1 MLMAPV
7 NKIDRCANLQTFK
20 CLLLTLYT
28 SLALLGHRVSH
39 YVMSW
44 LVPLVAFF
52 TTAPATDF
60 PLLWYSIKDTY
71 PPLLDQHIAAIT
83 LPVKLTAFH
92 SALLELTKETHTAL
106 LLDQTKVLTLLDN
119 IASGT
124 QKLKEALEE
133 YHAEIDLCTYR
144 MIHVHDHAL
153 ISLQTVTRPPLG
165 LYGPATPQCE
175 KILKRMFVACCK
187 EHRRSVLQLSQRREL
202 CWSLLH
208 TLGRNIFL
216 LDSLMAE
223 KNPDFHH
230 RYSSNVFSNMWS
242 VLCISMTDMRKLQVK
257 GAHEILSQ
265 AALTQMR
272 EDIAAHIIAG
282 RQTTAKAQ
290 HYIDI
295 LQSNNR
301 ESGEELSYQVQIKT
315 IIEGLE
321 ELRRARENSQV
332 RQSEPAPQTLV
343 QLLGP
348 VMADLYRFE
357 DPRRV

>member
-7 NKIDRCANLQTFK
+7 NKIDRCANSQTAK

-28 SLALLGHRVSH
+28 SLALLGHRVAH

-60 PLLWYSIKDTY
+60 PLLWYSIKNTY
-71 PPLLDQHIAAIT
+71 PPLLDQHVAST

-92 SALLELTKETHTAL
+92 SALLELTKEIHTAL
-106 LLDQTKVLTLLDN
+106 LFDQTKVLTLLDN
-119 IASGT
+119 IASDT

-133 YHAEIDLCTYR
+133 YHAEVDLCTYR
-144 MIHVHDHAL
+144 MLHVHDHAL

-175 KILKRMFVACCK
+175 KILRRMFLACCK
-187 EHRRSVLQLSQRREL
+187 EHHRSVLQLSQRREL

-208 TLGRNIFL
+208 ALGRNIFH

-242 VLCISMTDMRKLQVK
+242 VLCIGMTDMRRLQVK
-257 GAHEILSQ
+257 GAHEVLSQ

-282 RQTTAKAQ
+282 RQTMVKAQ
-290 HYIDI
+290 YCID
-295 LQSNNR
+295 LLR
-301 ESGEELSYQVQIKT
+301 SGKRASSEELSYQVQVKT
-315 IIEGLE
+315 IVEGLE
-321 ELRRARENSQV
+321 ELREARENSQV
-332 RQSEPAPQTLV
+332 RQFEPAPQTLV
-343 QLLGP
+343 QLLEP
-348 VMADLYRFE
+348 VMADLYRIE
-357 DPRRV
+357 EPRRV